1 MSHFTR
7 SEFKCKCGSCDQDTV
22 DFELLDILER
32 LRVHYG
38 VPITIN
44 SGNRCAAYNKKIGG
58 SKNSQHVKSRAADI
72 VVDGVHPHRVY
83 ALLDTAGNTAEWEQ
97 LHAKGSQTS
106 WKDEFWTLVFAI
118 PLIMGFIPGGEKYTK
133 AGFTALSGMPEWYQ
147 YTLVTMVLASF
158 GIKMTGT
165 VKKLM
170 GK

>member
-7 SEFKCKCGSCDQDTV
+7 SEFKCKCGSCGQDTV

-83 ALLDTAGNTAEWEQ
+83 ALLDTWYPDSYGM
-97 LHAKGSQTS
+97 GRY
-106 WKDEFWTLVFAI
+106 EFFTHIDSRSV
-118 PLIMGFIPGGEKYTK
+118 K
-133 AGFTALSGMPEWYQ
+133 ARW
-147 YTLVTMVLASF
+147 
-158 GIKMTGT
+158 
-165 VKKLM
+165 
-170 GK
+170 

>member
-1 MSHFTR
+1 MLGSLIINGVVGW
-7 SEFKCKCGSCDQDTV
+7 FKDKSA
-22 DFELLDILER
+22 I
-32 LRVHYG
+32 
-38 VPITIN
+38 
-44 SGNRCAAYNKKIGG
+44 KKAKVEGQI
-58 SKNSQHVKSRAADI
+58 KVIQQA
-72 VVDGVHPHRVY
+72 
-83 ALLDTAGNTAEWEQ
+83 AGNTAEWEQ